1 MGIFC
6 KFKGINLK
14 NMEKQFMFAIYAK
27 THGKQSYEVLQKVVD
42 AVYDCCSEV
51 LIFKPL
57 YLIIQNKVKFLK
69 EPLFFEGYEDLVSK
83 ADCMLSVGGDGT
95 FLGTVPFIK
104 DSGIPIIGINNGRLG
119 FLANTQIEG
128 IADALKHFVKK
139 EYTLDKRT
147 LLEIKPQEV
156 EFQTKELYA
165 LNDITIRRSENAS
178 MLSFQVAVN
187 GEFLNNYWAD
197 GIIISTPTGS
207 TAYSLSCGGP
217 ILTPDSNT
225 ITISPIAS
233 HTLTVRPLVLSDES
247 IVNVSVSGRS
257 CHYTLGIDSYSINLK
272 TTVELLIKKAP
283 FFINIVQFEHNSF
296 FKTIRDKL
304 MWGFDKRN

>member
-1 MGIFC
+1 M
-6 KFKGINLK
+6 
-14 NMEKQFMFAIYAK
+14 
-27 THGKQSYEVLQKVVD
+27 V
-42 AVYDCCSEV
+42 
-51 LIFKPL
+51 
-57 YLIIQNKVKFLK
+57 
-69 EPLFFEGYEDLVSK
+69 
-83 ADCMLSVGGDGT
+83 
-95 FLGTVPFIK
+95 
-104 DSGIPIIGINNGRLG
+104 
-119 FLANTQIEG
+119 FLANTQIEE
-128 IADALKHFVKK
+128 IEDALISFIKG

-147 LLEIKPQEV
+147 LLEITPQV
-156 EFQTKELYA
+156 EDFEQKQFFA

-233 HTLTVRPLVLSDES
+233 HTLTVRPLVLSDECT
-247 IVNVSVSGRS
+247 VKVSVSGRS
-257 CHYTLGIDSYSINLK
+257 CHYTLGIDSFSINLK
-272 TTVELLIKKAP
+272 TTVELLIKKAS
-283 FFINIVQFEHNSF
+283 FCINIVQFEQNSF

>member
-1 MGIFC
+1 
-6 KFKGINLK
+6 
-14 NMEKQFMFAIYAK
+14 MEKKFVFAVYAK
-27 THGKQSYEVLQKVVD
+27 THGKQTYEVLQKVIE
-42 AVYDCCSEV
+42 AIENTRSEI

-57 YLIIQNKVKFLK
+57 YQIIKEVVAFKTEPKV
-69 EPLFFEGYEDLVSK
+69 FESSDDLLNI

-95 FLGTVPFIK
+95 FLGTVPYIK
-104 DSGIPIIGINNGRLG
+104 ESNIPIIGINNGRLG
-119 FLANTQIEG
+119 FLANTQIEE
-128 IADALKHFVKK
+128 IEDALNQFINGK
-139 EYTLDKRT
+139 YTLDKRT
-147 LLEIKPQEV
+147 LLEITPQV
-156 EFQTKELYA
+156 DEFEQKQFFA

-233 HTLTVRPLVLSDES
+233 HTLTVRPLVLSDECT
-247 IVNVSVSGRS
+247 VKVSVSGRS
-257 CHYTLGIDSYSINLK
+257 CHYTLGIDSFSINLK

-283 FFINIVQFEHNSF
+283 FCINIVQFEQNSF